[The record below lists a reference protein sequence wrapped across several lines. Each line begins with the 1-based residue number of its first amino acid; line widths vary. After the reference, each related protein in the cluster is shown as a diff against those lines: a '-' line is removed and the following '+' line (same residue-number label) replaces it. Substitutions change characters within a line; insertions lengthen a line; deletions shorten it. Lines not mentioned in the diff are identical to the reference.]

1 MLNCASLFAD
11 VVDCTYRSAVTLT
24 LLCLIRLWISFRSAP
39 LSFRR
44 VPNEWRSVCQPIRFV
59 IPARIAA
66 GLMCFS
72 SAVFGQSGCV
82 PFFFVEENTKFSAW
96 LYAHSA
102 RQFMRTSA
110 RSDSS
115 GTGFLL

>member
-1 MLNCASLFAD
+1 
-11 VVDCTYRSAVTLT
+11 
-24 LLCLIRLWISFRSAP
+24 
-39 LSFRR
+39 
-44 VPNEWRSVCQPIRFV
+44 
-59 IPARIAA
+59 
-66 GLMCFS
+66 MCFS

-82 PFFFVEENTKFSAW
+82 PFFFAEENTKFSAW

-115 GTGFLL
+115 GTGFLLASVFTRGTTAPAKNA